1 MPWNMKDFPASMKN
15 LDKLTRKKAI
25 DIANALLDEGYPDS
39 RAIPIAIDQAK
50 EWYENASESE
60 RRTFQKEKNPSKS
73 DKHDTNPRAGKL
85 LDSDVIVEYAEEQ
98 WIVKSKGAKK
108 ASNHFDTKK
117 EAIEK
122 GKQVAQNKES
132 TLVIYKKDGTKEKEI
147 DY

>member
-39 RAIPIAIDQAK
+39 RAIPIAVDQAK

-60 RRTFQKEKNPSKS
+60 RRTFEKEKNPSKS

>member
-60 RRTFQKEKNPSKS
+60 RRTFEKEKNPSKS

-98 WIVKSKGAKK
+98 WIVKSIGAKK

>member
-60 RRTFQKEKNPSKS
+60 RRTFEKEKNPSKS

-98 WIVKSKGAKK
+98 WILKSKGAKK

>member
-60 RRTFQKEKNPSKS
+60 RRTFEKEKNPSKS
-73 DKHDTNPRAGKL
+73 DKHDKNPRAGKL

>member
-60 RRTFQKEKNPSKS
+60 RRTFEKEKNPSKS

-85 LDSDVIVEYAEEQ
+85 IDSDVIVEYAEEQ

>member
-60 RRTFQKEKNPSKS
+60 RRTFEKEKNPSKS

-85 LDSDVIVEYAEEQ
+85 LDSDVLVEYEEKQ

>member
-39 RAIPIAIDQAK
+39 RAITIAIDQAK
-50 EWYENASESE
+50 DWYENASESE
-60 RRTFQKEKNPSKS
+60 RRTFEKEKNPSKS

>member
-25 DIANALLDEGYPDS
+25 DIANALLDEG
-39 RAIPIAIDQAK
+39 
-50 EWYENASESE
+50 
-60 RRTFQKEKNPSKS
+60 
-73 DKHDTNPRAGKL
+73 
-85 LDSDVIVEYAEEQ
+85 SDVIVEYAEEQ

>member
-60 RRTFQKEKNPSKS
+60 RRTFEKENNPSKS

>member
-25 DIANALLDEGYPDS
+25 DISNALLDEGYPDS

-60 RRTFQKEKNPSKS
+60 RRTFEKEKNPSKS

>member
-1 MPWNMKDFPASMKN
+1 MKGT
-15 LDKLTRKKAI
+15 LI
-25 DIANALLDEGYPDS
+25 
-39 RAIPIAIDQAK
+39 
-50 EWYENASESE
+50 WYENASESE
-60 RRTFQKEKNPSKS
+60 RRTFEKEKNPSKS

>member
-60 RRTFQKEKNPSKS
+60 RRTFEKEKNPSKS
-73 DKHDTNPRAGKL
+73 DKHDTNPRAGRL

>member
-25 DIANALLDEGYPDS
+25 DIANALLNEGYPDS

-60 RRTFQKEKNPSKS
+60 RRTFEKEKNPSKS

>member
-25 DIANALLDEGYPDS
+25 DIANALLDEVYPDS

-60 RRTFQKEKNPSKS
+60 RRTFEKEKNPSKS

-122 GKQVAQNKES
+122 GKQVAQNKKS

>member
-60 RRTFQKEKNPSKS
+60 RRTFEK
-73 DKHDTNPRAGKL
+73 
-85 LDSDVIVEYAEEQ
+85 
-98 WIVKSKGAKK
+98 KK
-108 ASNHFDTKK
+108 
-117 EAIEK
+117 I
-122 GKQVAQNKES
+122 QVSRINMIRI
-132 TLVIYKKDGTKEKEI
+132 LVPENCLIQM
-147 DY
+147 

>member
-1 MPWNMKDFPASMKN
+1 MPWNMKDFPVSMKN

-60 RRTFQKEKNPSKS
+60 RRTFEKEKNPSKS

>member
-39 RAIPIAIDQAK
+39 RVIPIAIDQAK

-60 RRTFQKEKNPSKS
+60 RRTFEKEKNPSKS

>member
-25 DIANALLDEGYPDS
+25 DIANALLDEGYPDN

-60 RRTFQKEKNPSKS
+60 RRTFEKEKNPSKS

>member
-60 RRTFQKEKNPSKS
+60 RRTFEKEKNPSKS
-73 DKHDTNPRAGKL
+73 DKHDTNPHAGKL

>member
-1 MPWNMKDFPASMKN
+1 MSWNMKDFPASMKN

-60 RRTFQKEKNPSKS
+60 RRTFEKEKNPSKS

>member
-60 RRTFQKEKNPSKS
+60 RRTFEKEKNPSKS

-108 ASNHFDTKK
+108 ASNQFDTRK
-117 EAIEK
+117 ETIEK